1 MELRDGSIIT
11 GDVMSMTLESI
22 VIDVNGQQQTIDRNK
37 VKKIF
42 LVERIVTHTEVVPQ
56 SPAKKRA
63 AGISLT
69 PHP

>member
-1 MELRDGSIIT
+1 MASNVIDIMPP
-11 GDVMSMTLESI
+11 VMI
-22 VIDVNGQQQTIDRNK
+22 VIDVNGQQQTLDRNK
-37 VKKIF
+37 VRKIF
-42 LVERIVTHTEVVPQ
+42 LVERIVTHAEVAPQ